1 MLRGFFKGLMQKRQE
16 RAATDMRGGGPC
28 KLWIGGHP
36 EQMRM
41 VDDPRG
47 LGAYQLAVEA
57 LIREESPDVIYLFS
71 DDPEDL
77 SVVRK
82 ALTYLSRVG
91 GQVAVAWQIP
101 DAEVAETFGVTERE
115 YQSAVVNPQGDA
127 AAFAGQA

>member
-1 MLRGFFKGLMQKRQE
+1 MLRGFFKGLMPKRLESAPTTALQ
-16 RAATDMRGGGPC
+16 GGGPC
-28 KLWIGGHP
+28 TLWIGGHP

-41 VDDPRG
+41 VDDPQG

-57 LIREESPDVIYLFS
+57 LIREESPDIIYLFS

-82 ALTYLSRVG
+82 ALAYLSRIG
-91 GQVAVAWQIP
+91 GQVAVAWQLP
-101 DAEVAETFGVTERE
+101 DAEVAEMFGVTERE

-127 AAFAGQA
+127 ATLSG

>member
-1 MLRGFFKGLMQKRQE
+1 MRGFFMGMMQKRQD
-16 RAATDMRGGGPC
+16 RAAIDMQDGGPC

-47 LGAYQLAVEA
+47 LGAYQLALEA

-82 ALTYLSRVG
+82 ALAYLSRMG

-101 DAEVAETFGVTERE
+101 DVEVAEMFGVTERE

-127 AAFAGQA
+127 ATLSG